1 MTHDAKATRIT
12 HRLSQKLEH
21 IRPSLGHDVGGRHRQ
36 PFAVPRIVPNAGE
49 GQVADVQHGKFGVVQ
64 DAGDEVARG
73 SDRDFVVVLTLW
85 NSE

>member
-21 IRPSLGHDVGGRHRQ
+21 ISPSLGHDVGGRHRQ
-36 PFAVPRIVPNAGE
+36 PFAVPRIVPNAGGGLVVE
-49 GQVADVQHGKFGVVQ
+49 VQICKFGVVQ

-73 SDRDFVVVLTLW
+73 SDRDIVAVLW